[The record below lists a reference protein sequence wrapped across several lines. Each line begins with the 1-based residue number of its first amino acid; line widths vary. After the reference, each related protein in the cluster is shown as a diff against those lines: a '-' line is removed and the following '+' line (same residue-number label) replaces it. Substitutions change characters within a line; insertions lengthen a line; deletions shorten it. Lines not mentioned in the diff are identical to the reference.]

1 MLWAIMLI
9 GIFAAF
15 AVWPK
20 RTSPKAGKGKDVPR
34 PLRGSWV
41 VREEQGR
48 RLWAEELAQREL
60 DPAGLVPFGSGH
72 ILPDAEMQHTKIV
85 GTTGSGKS
93 TAIKH
98 LLATVERRQGQ
109 RAVIVDPDGGYARLF
124 YRPERGDRILN
135 PFDSRTAGWDIACD
149 VREDYE
155 ARHLSA
161 ALIPDAGGQSGE
173 WKTYAQTL
181 CAAVILALRARGAL
195 TPEALY
201 TAVVLDSDT
210 DLGELVAGS
219 PAERYFAEG
228 NERML
233 GSVRSVAATALA
245 GLSHV
250 KNGDL
255 SLSKYARGDDRG
267 WIFITYQASQIAEL
281 RGVISAWMRI
291 AIFSLMSR
299 PEGDSGTWLVVDE
312 LDSLGKI
319 SGLTDAL
326 PRLRKFGGR
335 CVLACQ
341 SIGPLT
347 EIYGHGFIGAV
358 IENASNTLILRC
370 SDSGERSGG
379 TAQFASQLV
388 GQREVL
394 RTTASTSETQGSS
407 LQHGLRIAP
416 GTNRSKVSGTN
427 TSPVV
432 EPAVLPA
439 QIEGLENLRGYVH
452 SHGMPFWSRC
462 SLPIFEREPVAEAFV
477 PRSTGES
484 VTQQG
489 IDDDE

>member
-1 MLWAIMLI
+1 MLWAIMII

-15 AVWPK
+15 AIWPK
-20 RTSPKAGKGKDVPR
+20 RTRVRGKVGKGKDVPR

-41 VREEQGR
+41 VKEDQGR
-48 RLWAEELAQREL
+48 RLWGEELARRGL
-60 DPAGLVPFGSGH
+60 DAADLVPFGDGYL
-72 ILPDAEMQHTKIV
+72 LPDAEMQHTKIV

-98 LLATVERRQGQ
+98 LLATVERRQDQ

-124 YRPERGDRILN
+124 FDPERGDRILN
-135 PFDSRTAGWDIACD
+135 PFDVRTAGWDLAAD

-155 ARHLSA
+155 ARHLAA
-161 ALIPDAGGQSGE
+161 ALIPDASGESGE
-173 WKTYAQTL
+173 WKTDAQTL
-181 CAAVILALRARGAL
+181 TAAVILALRARGEL
-195 TPEALY
+195 TVEVLY
-201 TAVVLDSDT
+201 HWIVLSSDV
-210 DLGELVAGS
+210 DLGELVSGS
-219 PAERYFAEG
+219 PAARYWAKD

-233 GSVRSVAATALA
+233 GSIRGVAATALA

-250 KNGDL
+250 RAGDF
-255 SLSKYARGDDRG
+255 SLREWASGEDNG
-267 WIFITYQASQIAEL
+267 WIFISYRADQIAEL
-281 RGVISAWMRI
+281 KGVISSWMRTL
-291 AIFSLMSR
+291 IFSTMSR
-299 PEGDSGTWLVVDE
+299 PEGDSGTWFVIDE

-335 CVLACQ
+335 CVLAFQ

-347 EIYGHGFIGAV
+347 EIYGHGFAGAV
-358 IENASNTLILRC
+358 VENASNTLILRC

-407 LQHGLRIAP
+407 LQHGMRIAP

-427 TSPVV
+427 TAPVV
-432 EPAVLPA
+432 EAAVLPA

-477 PRSTGES
+477 PLGASQE
-484 VTQQG
+484 
-489 IDDDE
+489 EPA

>member
-20 RTSPKAGKGKDVPR
+20 RTSPKAGKGKDMPR

-48 RLWAEELAQREL
+48 RLWAEELHER
-60 DPAGLVPFGSGH
+60 GLEAAALIPFGGGY

-98 LLATVERRQGQ
+98 MLAAVERRQGQ

-124 YRPERGDRILN
+124 FNESRGDRILN
-135 PFDSRTAGWDIACD
+135 PFDERTAGWDIAAD

-155 ARHLSA
+155 ARHLAA
-161 ALIPDAGGQSGE
+161 ALIPDTSGESGE
-173 WKTYAQTL
+173 WRTYAQTL
-181 CAAVILALRARGAL
+181 TAAVILALRSRGEL
-195 TPEALY
+195 TSEALY
-201 TAVVLDSDT
+201 HTVVLSADAE
-210 DLGELVAGS
+210 LGELVTGS
-219 PAERYFAEG
+219 PAARYFG
-228 NERML
+228 KDNERML
-233 GSVRSVAATALA
+233 GSIRSVAGTALA
-245 GLSHV
+245 GLGHV
-250 KNGDL
+250 RSGDF
-255 SLSKYARGDDRG
+255 SLREYARGEDKG
-267 WIFITYQASQIAEL
+267 WIFISYRADQIAEL
-281 RGVISAWMRI
+281 KGLISAWMRTL
-291 AIFSLMSR
+291 IFSLMSR
-299 PEGDSGTWLVVDE
+299 PEGDSGTWFVVDE

-335 CVLACQ
+335 CVTACQ

-379 TAQFASQLV
+379 TAQFASQLI

-416 GTNRSKVSGTN
+416 GTNRSRVSGTN
-427 TSPVV
+427 TAPVV
-432 EPAVLPA
+432 ESAVLPA

-462 SLPIFEREPVAEAFV
+462 SLPPFEREQVAEAFV
-477 PRSTGES
+477 PLGASQE
-484 VTQQG
+484 
-489 IDDDE
+489 EPA